1 MTERSVPQNRTFCSI
16 KGYIYIGLDGPS
28 EGKNPSV
35 MDLTIFGYEIGEVI
49 AEGTFSVVRKAF
61 SHKLQRSVAIKI
73 IDKSKQSDDFLTKC
87 LPREVSIFA
96 ECSHPNII
104 KVYQI
109 IDSNE
114 HTLFIME
121 EAKRDLFDLVDSQGH
136 LSEEVARPYFKQISQ
151 ALEYCHIHHIAH
163 RDIKCENILITIDNI
178 PKLTDFGLATCIKG
192 SESCPSSTF
201 CGSAAYAAPEILN
214 GEKYDPFKAD
224 IWSLGVLLYVMVTGC
239 MPFDDSD
246 LSKLKELQKAPVF
259 IELRQGTAYS
269 GAQDRCLCSCERD
282 PRTVRCLPGARVKD
296 VSEQL

>member
-1 MTERSVPQNRTFCSI
+1 
-16 KGYIYIGLDGPS
+16 
-28 EGKNPSV
+28 

-49 AEGTFSVVRKAF
+49 AEGTFSIVRKAF
-61 SHKLQRSVAIKI
+61 SQKLQRSVAIKV
-73 IDKSKQSDDFLTKC
+73 IDKSKQSDDYLTKC

-109 IDSNE
+109 IESSE

-121 EAKRDLFDLVDSQGH
+121 EAKADLYDFIDSQGH
-136 LSEEVARPYFKQISQ
+136 LSEEVARPYFRQISQ

-163 RDIKCENILITIDNI
+163 RDIKCENILITADNI
-178 PKLTDFGLATCIKG
+178 PKLTDFGLATCIKS

-224 IWSLGVLLYVMVTGC
+224 IWSLGVLLYVIVTGC
-239 MPFDDSD
+239 LPFDDSD
-246 LSKLKELQKAPVF
+246 LSKLKELQIQSLQFPPSPSLSDCCRNLIDVMLERNPEIRASIKHVVDHQW
-259 IELRQGTAYS
+259 LRES
-269 GAQDRCLCSCERD
+269 N
-282 PRTVRCLPGARVKD
+282 
-296 VSEQL
+296 